1 MSSRM
6 RCFHLPGFGRAL
18 VPVDKPMPEPIGTQ
32 VLLKVLASGVCHS
45 DLHISDGSIDLG
57 HNEVVSFESRCSFP
71 FTPGH
76 ETSGEVIAVGPEAQG
91 VSVGDKCLVCSWV
104 GCGQCIFCKQDQE
117 HLCTDS
123 RFLGVNR
130 DGGYADHL
138 LVPHARYLIDL
149 GGMDPVSAAPLACSG
164 LTTYSALKKGG
175 PRAMTEPVVI
185 IGAGGLGL
193 MAINILGIMGSK
205 GAVVLEIDAK
215 KRQAALD
222 CGALAAIDP
231 TLADA
236 DQQVRQAVGG
246 PIHFVLDLVGSGQT
260 AAQGFRLL
268 DRGGKLL
275 VVGLFGGAMSLSVP
289 LLAIRSVTIEGSYIG
304 SPQELRELIALIQA
318 TRMPVVPIDRRRLAD
333 ANAALQD
340 LRDGRVIGRVVMI
353 P

>member
-1 MSSRM
+1 MTTM
-6 RCFHLPGFGRAL
+6 RCFHLTGFGRAL
-18 VPVDKPMPEPIGTQ
+18 VPVDKPMSAPVGSE
-32 VLLKVLASGVCHS
+32 VLLKVLAAGVCHS

-57 HNEVVSFESRCSFP
+57 NNEVVSFESRCSFP

-76 ETSGEVIAVGPEAQG
+76 ETSGEVIAVGPDAKG
-91 VSVGDKCLVCSWV
+91 VSVGDKCLVCSWI
-104 GCGQCIFCKQDQE
+104 GCGECSFCQQDQE
-117 HLCTDS
+117 HLCTNS

-138 LVPHARYLIDL
+138 RVPHPRYLIDL
-149 GGMDPVSAAPLACSG
+149 GDLDPVTAAPLACAG

-175 PRAMTEPVVI
+175 PRALLEPVVV

-193 MAINILGIMGSK
+193 MAVNMLSIMGGK
-205 GAVVLEIDAK
+205 GAVVLEIDAQ

-231 TLADA
+231 TLPDA
-236 DQQVRQAVGG
+236 DQQIRRAVGG

-268 DRGGKLL
+268 DRSGKLL
-275 VVGLFGGAMSLSVP
+275 VVGMFGGAMSLSVP
-289 LLAIRSVTIEGSYIG
+289 LLAIRSATIQGSYIG
-304 SPQELRELIALIQA
+304 SPNELRELIALIQA
-318 TRMPVVPIDRRRLAD
+318 TRMPVVPIDRRRLED
-333 ANAALQD
+333 ANAALSD
-340 LRDGRVIGRVVMI
+340 LRAGRVVGRVVMI